1 MTDPRPHRWSWPV
14 TLGPT
19 IEGMTGWPATP
30 AAARMAMPVDRE
42 NHVLDVYVRDSRPV
56 DIRLDG
62 ESLFPIW
69 FKLEFKE
76 SGEVSA
82 KVKGLRL
89 ATRFG
94 DTIHI
99 HQLQSSAAE

>member
-1 MTDPRPHRWSWPV
+1 MGLD
-14 TLGPT
+14 
-19 IEGMTGWPATP
+19 WPATP
-30 AAARMAMPVDRE
+30 SSATLAIPEERE
-42 NHVLDVYVRDSRPV
+42 NHVLDVYLVNSRPV
-56 DIRLDG
+56 DLVLDG
-62 ESLFPIW
+62 ESLFPVW

-94 DTIHI
+94 DVINV
-99 HQLQSSAAE
+99 HQRSQAQP